1 MFKTKPSL
9 TKPAEQRLQK
19 AAVKRV
25 RAARMQRAKFLSE
38 VKATSLS
45 EATQREAVVLVGR
58 VRAAKSAQFLQRY
71 RIAA

>member
-1 MFKTKPSL
+1 
-9 TKPAEQRLQK
+9 
-19 AAVKRV
+19 
-25 RAARMQRAKFLSE
+25 MQRAKFLSE

-45 EATQREAVVLVGR
+45 EVTQREAVVLVGC